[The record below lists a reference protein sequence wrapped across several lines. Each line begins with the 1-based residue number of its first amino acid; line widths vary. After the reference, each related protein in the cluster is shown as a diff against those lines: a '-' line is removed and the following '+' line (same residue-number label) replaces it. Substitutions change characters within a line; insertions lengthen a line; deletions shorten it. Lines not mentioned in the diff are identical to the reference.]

1 MSRSPRTLTSASAS
15 GPLHLVLMEL
25 TTAPIFDWILR
36 DGGGSSRARPGSGTH
51 LSGTF
56 PSHGF
61 SLHGSI
67 GWPPCFCWSS
77 WHGGWTHGR
86 TQREKSGPWEGEL
99 VDEEVA
105 RQSLEVFGSA
115 WHWGISCN
123 RQAVTKDLTSSSKFS
138 GSCVLT
144 LQTLPSESKVRTR
157 PWTWIPFGFSLV
169 SNAGHPLIDDS
180 KSKAGTGK
188 PKTGNPKEN
197 QQVPRTNFFLYF
209 G

>member
-1 MSRSPRTLTSASAS
+1 M
-15 GPLHLVLMEL
+15 LVLYFFIRKNWKWSTSQGL
-25 TTAPIFDWILR
+25 FLSWVLSPWVPTD
-36 DGGGSSRARPGSGTH
+36 SSFVG
-51 LSGTF
+51 
-56 PSHGF
+56 
-61 SLHGSI
+61 
-67 GWPPCFCWSS
+67 
-77 WHGGWTHGR
+77 THGR

-169 SNAGHPLIDDS
+169 SNAGHPLNRWQW
-180 KSKAGTGK
+180 KKRPALGNQRLGTQRRINK
-188 PKTGNPKEN
+188 FPE
-197 QQVPRTNFFLYF
+197 QISFSNFNSNFYVQNITT
-209 G
+209 

>member
-1 MSRSPRTLTSASAS
+1 MGSLSM
-15 GPLHLVLMEL
+15 GP
-25 TTAPIFDWILR
+25 
-36 DGGGSSRARPGSGTH
+36 
-51 LSGTF
+51 
-56 PSHGF
+56 
-61 SLHGSI
+61 SI
-67 GWPPCFCWSS
+67 GVNLR
-77 WHGGWTHGR
+77 THGR

-169 SNAGHPLIDDS
+169 SNAGHPLNRWQW
-180 KSKAGTGK
+180 KKRPALGNQRPGTQRRINK
-188 PKTGNPKEN
+188 FLN
-197 QQVPRTNFFLYF
+197 QFHIYFHIFVGTPFISYLSFLIVGLPRNLSDN
-209 G
+209 